1 MANALIHPVAFVVIN
16 VFVSPLFS
24 YTNFHHSQVKLNHH
38 CGIFVTLNPAGAD
51 YGGRQK
57 LPGNIQA
64 LFRPIV
70 MQQPEPK
77 EIARVLLFVE
87 GFQQNEEIGNRI
99 VEFFDLCSK
108 MLSSEKHYDW
118 GLRELKTILV
128 GCGSQLRR
136 LSNNKKTE
144 EELEMVVQALRS
156 NTMSKLSLKDG
167 LRFEMLLKSV
177 FPEVEVSGVH
187 HSPLLPHI
195 ETAYDVL
202 ALRKSE
208 VQVEKV
214 MQLFE
219 QLVKRMG
226 VVVVGP
232 PGCGK
237 TTIIRILKT
246 ALSSYG
252 QKVKSYHISP
262 KSMSRMQLL
271 GNLDPDTRQWSDG
284 VLTMTSV
291 TVNSEPQNVNS
302 WIVCDGDVDP
312 EWIEAL
318 NSVLDDNK

>member
-1 MANALIHPVAFVVIN
+1 M
-16 VFVSPLFS
+16 
-24 YTNFHHSQVKLNHH
+24 
-38 CGIFVTLNPAGAD
+38 TLNPAGAD

-128 GCGSQLRR
+128 GCGSELRLNR
-136 LSNNKKTE
+136 NTKAPME
-144 EELEMVVQALRS
+144 FEIVVQALKS

-167 LRFEMLLKSV
+167 FRFEMLLKSV
-177 FPEVEVSGVH
+177 FPEVEVSGVQQ
-187 HSPLLPHI
+187 SPLLPHI
-195 ETAYDVL
+195 ETAYEAL
-202 ALRKSE
+202 ALRKCE

-214 MQLFE
+214 LQLFE

-226 VVVVGP
+226 VVIVGP

-237 TTIIRILKT
+237 TTIIRILKA

-252 QKVKSYHISP
+252 QVVKSYHISP
-262 KSMSRMQLL
+262 KSMNRVQLL

-291 TVNSEPQNVNS
+291 TVNSEPQNVTS

>member
-1 MANALIHPVAFVVIN
+1 M
-16 VFVSPLFS
+16 
-24 YTNFHHSQVKLNHH
+24 
-38 CGIFVTLNPAGAD
+38 TLNPAGAD

-128 GCGSQLRR
+128 ACGSELR
-136 LSNNKKTE
+136 SNKKQST
-144 EELEMVVQALRS
+144 EELEIVVQALKS

-167 LRFEMLLKSV
+167 FRFEMLLKSV
-177 FPEVEVSGVH
+177 FPEVELSSMP
-187 HSPLLPHI
+187 HSPFITHI
-195 ETAYDVL
+195 EKAYDAL
-202 ALRKSE
+202 GLRKCE
-208 VQVEKV
+208 VQVEKIL
-214 MQLFE
+214 QLFE
-219 QLVKRMG
+219 QLMKRMG

-237 TTIIRILKT
+237 TSIIRILKS
-246 ALSSYG
+246 ALSSFG
-252 QKVKSYHISP
+252 QNVKSYYISP
-262 KSMSRMQLL
+262 KSMSRVQLL

-291 TVNSEPQNVNS
+291 AVNSEPSNVNS
-302 WIVCDGDVDP
+302 WIICDGDVDP